1 MKLKLNNGSIEVKNQ
16 TDTAADLYFYGDI
29 VSESWQSD
37 WYNEDKCPQDVADLL
52 NSIEKNATLNIYI
65 NSGGGDAFG
74 GIAIYNLLKRH
85 PGQKIVHV
93 DALAA
98 SVASVIA
105 MAGDRIII
113 PRTAQIMVHK
123 PWGYQIGNADE
134 MRKAADALDAC
145 QESIMAA
152 YMEKAIEGVD
162 RETIES
168 MVNAEKWLT
177 GERAAQYFNIEV
189 EEGVNVAACCGSAY
203 FNRYKNMP
211 ETLAQDR
218 APESKPEDGEKP
230 EKELIIPIDQM
241 AEAIL
246 AAMEKKERAKQEQKR
261 ADFEARKKAILED
274 LV

>member
-1 MKLKLNNGSIEVKNQ
+1 MKLKLNNGSIEIRNQ

-29 VSESWQSD
+29 VSDSWQSY
-37 WYNEDKCPQDVADLL
+37 WYDEDKCPQDVADIL
-52 NSIEKNATLNIYI
+52 NNVEKNAALNIYI

-85 PGQKIVHV
+85 PGQKTVHV

-113 PRTAQIMVHK
+113 PKTAQLMVHK

-134 MRKAADALDAC
+134 MRKAAEALDAC
-145 QESIMAA
+145 QESIMAV
-152 YMEKAIEGVD
+152 YMENAAEGVD
-162 RETIES
+162 RETIEAL
-168 MVNAEKWLT
+168 VNAETWLT

-189 EEGVNVAACCGSAY
+189 EEGVSVAACCGSAY

-211 ETLAQDR
+211 ETLAQAE
-218 APESKPEDGEKP
+218 APERKPEDSEKP
-230 EKELIIPIDQM
+230 ERELIMPIDQM

-246 AAMEKKERAKQEQKR
+246 AAMEKKERAKQEQKW

>member
-85 PGQKIVHV
+85 PGQKTVHV

-145 QESIMAA
+145 QESIMAV
-152 YMEKAIEGVD
+152 YMENAAEGVD
-162 RETIES
+162 RETIEAL
-168 MVNAEKWLT
+168 VNAETWLT

-211 ETLAQDR
+211 ETLAQDE
-218 APESKPEDGEKP
+218 APERKTEDSEKP
-230 EKELIIPIDQM
+230 ERELIIPIDQM

-261 ADFEARKKAILED
+261 ANFEARKKAILED

>member
-29 VSESWQSD
+29 VSDSWQSY
-37 WYNEDKCPQDVADLL
+37 WYDEDKCPQDVADLL
-52 NSIEKNATLNIYI
+52 NSIEKNAALNIYI

-85 PGQKIVHV
+85 SGQKTVHV

-113 PRTAQIMVHK
+113 PRTAQLMVHK
-123 PWGYQIGNADE
+123 PWGYQVGNADE

-145 QESIMAA
+145 QESIMAV
-152 YMEKAIEGVD
+152 YMENAAEGVD
-162 RETIES
+162 RETIEAL
-168 MVNAEKWLT
+168 VNAETWLT

-211 ETLAQDR
+211 ETLAQDE
-218 APESKPEDGEKP
+218 APERKTEDSEKP
-230 EKELIIPIDQM
+230 ERELIIPIDQM

>member
-52 NSIEKNATLNIYI
+52 NSVEKNATLNIYI

-85 PGQKIVHV
+85 KGQKIVHV

-113 PRTAQIMVHK
+113 PKTAQIMVHK

-152 YMEKAIEGVD
+152 YMEKAAEGVD
-162 RETIES
+162 RETIEA

-177 GERAAQYFNIEV
+177 GERAAQYFDIEV
-189 EEGVNVAACCGSAY
+189 EDSVEIAACCGSAY

-211 ETLAQDR
+211 KALAQ
-218 APESKPEDGEKP
+218 AETPENEPEKNEKP
-230 EKELIIPIDQM
+230 DREVIIPIDRI

-246 AAMEKKERAKQEQKR
+246 AAMAEKEKEAKEQKR
-261 ADFEARKKAILED
+261 ADFEARKKTILED